1 MRRMPERDAGVPL
14 DTSFQSGGA
23 RCDAWLWMPSGVGP
37 HPAVV
42 LVHGSV
48 CIKEAGLRP
57 YGEAFAEAGYAVL
70 AFSYRHFGRSEGLP
84 RELSSLR
91 RMRQD
96 VRAAIAHVR
105 SLPEVEAE
113 RVVLWGTSMGSGHVA
128 RIAVEDRRLAAAVV
142 QCPVFDGVVLARSY
156 GVRNVLRLTPDI
168 LADGLRRLCRRSPHY
183 IRMVGRP
190 GEKAIMSRPGH
201 YEQVQR
207 LLDEPETFPNRMSAW
222 VLAQVV
228 SERPARRLPT
238 IAAPFLVC
246 AVDREDITDVESTVR
261 AARSAPGGEVR
272 RYDSDHFDIYFGE
285 LNERVIADQL
295 EFLRRHVPAGVGVSA
310 DPPVPV

>member
-1 MRRMPERDAGVPL
+1 MPERDAGQPS
-14 DTSFQSGGA
+14 DTSFFIGA
-23 RCDAWLWMPSGVGP
+23 ERCDAWLWAPSGPGP

-42 LVHGSV
+42 LAHGSV

-57 YGEAFAEAGYAVL
+57 YGEAFASAGYSVV
-70 AFSYRHFGRSEGLP
+70 AFSYRNCGKSDGVP

-96 VRAAIAHVR
+96 VRAAIAYAR
-105 SLPEVEAE
+105 SLPDVDAD

-128 RIAVEDRRLAAAVV
+128 TIAAEDQRLAAAIV
-142 QCPVFDGVVLARSY
+142 QCPVFDGLVLARTY
-156 GVRNVLRLTPDI
+156 GLRNVLSLTPDI
-168 LADGLRRLCRRSPHY
+168 LADGLRRLFRRSPHY

-207 LLDEPETFPNRMSAW
+207 LLDAPDVFANRMSAW
-222 VLAQVV
+222 VLAEVV
-228 SERPARRLPT
+228 TERPAMRAPKIL
-238 IAAPFLVC
+238 APFLVC

-261 AARSAPGGEVR
+261 AARSAPKGEVR
-272 RYDSDHFDIYFGE
+272 RYDSDHFDLYFGE
-285 LNERVIADQL
+285 LNHQVISDQV
-295 EFLRRHVPAGVGVSA
+295 EFLQRHVPPRTRPCA
-310 DPPVPV
+310 DAQVAV

>member
-1 MRRMPERDAGVPL
+1 MLERDAGVPL

-23 RCDAWLWMPSGVGP
+23 RCDAWLWLPTGAGP

-70 AFSYRHFGRSEGLP
+70 AFSYRHCGRSEGLP
-84 RELSSLR
+84 RELSSLK

-105 SLPEVEAE
+105 SLPGVDAG

-128 RIAVEDRRLAAAVV
+128 TVAAEDRRLAAAIV

-168 LADGLRRLCRRSPHY
+168 LADGLRRLVGRAPHY
-183 IRMVGRP
+183 VRMVGRP

-207 LLDEPETFPNRMSAW
+207 LLDEPEAFPNRMSAW
-222 VLAQVV
+222 VLAEVV
-228 SERPARRLPT
+228 CERPAKRMPKV
-238 IAAPFLVC
+238 AAPFLVC

-261 AARSAPGGEVR
+261 AARSAPRGEVR

-285 LNERVIADQL
+285 LNRTVISDQL
-295 EFLRRHVPAGVGVSA
+295 EFLRRHAPTGVGVSA
-310 DPPVPV
+310 APPVSV